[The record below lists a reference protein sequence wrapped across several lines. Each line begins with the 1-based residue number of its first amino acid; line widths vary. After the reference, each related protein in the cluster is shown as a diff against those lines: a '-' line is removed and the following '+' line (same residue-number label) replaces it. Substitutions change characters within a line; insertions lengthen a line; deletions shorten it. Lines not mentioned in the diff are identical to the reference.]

1 MEKDEKKKQKHDAK
15 NEAMIALDDIHE
27 KYGKLPSTDIE
38 KFAPV
43 YYPIAIVE
51 MNLDEVSFEDFE
63 SVQFAVLSLAELGIT
78 DYQVIARTLGL
89 SPHYVFKL
97 MRLLN
102 GYGHMD
108 ENGITELG
116 KESIHTG
123 KKIVKARVWQKFQVD
138 ALNGT
143 LLKVEQAVTE
153 DMLNDRSETRLAV
166 GHLDYL
172 DSMPVEEIS
181 SQLTKNNCNS
191 YIRQKAGILNTNV
204 TSINDVRCSEIRYA
218 KCYMMKLRG
227 CDEPVVFA
235 KRYDSSKEDVKDRFS
250 WEPFSVKSHG
260 IRTKYGFEEDIPY
273 SSKAA
278 EGYIAQLY
286 DMMLQRAEKVKL
298 LEEIK
303 YTMDLVYP
311 FCEEGVKI
319 ARTDGVVVPTVDVD
333 ERAFVKYRSWIL
345 NYLIGMYKDG
355 EYLITHERLFGNIIS
370 LRTES
375 LLILDTA
382 ALLMEKIGKYGKI
395 SIVKRFREQFKDY
408 EGEENLIV
416 KIGEELK
423 KL

>member
-172 DSMPVEEIS
+172 DGMPVE
-181 SQLTKNNCNS
+181 
-191 YIRQKAGILNTNV
+191 
-204 TSINDVRCSEIRYA
+204 
-218 KCYMMKLRG
+218 
-227 CDEPVVFA
+227 
-235 KRYDSSKEDVKDRFS
+235 
-250 WEPFSVKSHG
+250 
-260 IRTKYGFEEDIPY
+260 
-273 SSKAA
+273 
-278 EGYIAQLY
+278 
-286 DMMLQRAEKVKL
+286 
-298 LEEIK
+298 
-303 YTMDLVYP
+303 
-311 FCEEGVKI
+311 
-319 ARTDGVVVPTVDVD
+319 
-333 ERAFVKYRSWIL
+333 
-345 NYLIGMYKDG
+345 
-355 EYLITHERLFGNIIS
+355 
-370 LRTES
+370 
-375 LLILDTA
+375 
-382 ALLMEKIGKYGKI
+382 
-395 SIVKRFREQFKDY
+395 
-408 EGEENLIV
+408 
-416 KIGEELK
+416 
-423 KL
+423 